1 MPSGPELCPKPVDET
16 HPHAQCTNTQT
27 HTNTEQITLLEGPG
41 ALNTKQQSFFKTRN
55 CFFDSPQ
62 CLAVHLVAG
71 LQMWGGPK
79 ERVANSLTSPMLVSP
94 VAASH
99 VAIHTVGTIA
109 GAAAREVVCVAGL
122 IFFL

>member
-1 MPSGPELCPKPVDET
+1 M
-16 HPHAQCTNTQT
+16 HTQT
-27 HTNTEQITLLEGPG
+27 HTNTEQITLLKGPG

-109 GAAAREVVCVAGL
+109 GAAAREVV
-122 IFFL
+122 